1 MIKASFSEDGQF
13 YQYKDKEE
21 YNHIIRRL
29 FTLMKCENEQ
39 GIANFLRIELSEVV
53 SAKNNNII
61 PTDWF
66 KRYYFVI
73 YTMVDE
79 IKNGKKYNDKYSFH
93 IEYEKFMSKHCV
105 DSINKII
112 LFGKGI
118 MLNDDSYKYL
128 SVEDIAIFIINTYG
142 EIIKFFKCTLLYRK
156 EKYRRKASKLIK
168 RRKTRCRVAAFQK
181 KKIYRYKRNFSL
193 CVKQGLTQHTD

>member
-21 YNHIIRRL
+21 YNHIIKRL
-29 FTLMKCENEQ
+29 FNLMKCENEQ
-39 GIANFLRIELSEVV
+39 GIADFLRIELSEVV
-53 SAKNNNII
+53 SAENNNII

-79 IKNGKKYNDKYSFH
+79 IKNGQKYNDKHFFNM
-93 IEYEKFMSKHCV
+93 EYEKYMSNQCV

-118 MLNDDSYKYL
+118 MLNDDSYKQL

-142 EIIKFFKCTLLYRK
+142 EIIKFFKRTLLYRK
-156 EKYRRKASKLIK
+156 HKNKRKALKLMIRRKI
-168 RRKTRCRVAAFQK
+168 RCRGTAFQRK
-181 KKIYRYKRNFSL
+181 KNYRCSGR
-193 CVKQGLTQHTD
+193 G